1 MRTWILS
8 GLFVFIA
15 GAAACRSEPAENLA
29 PSATATSST
38 TELSADAAIASHR
51 GRADAGEDAGLDA
64 LCAALLKEEKLDE
77 SALRDE
83 DRTSPGPRMH
93 CWSTGRFAWAL
104 RVERQDASSALRQT
118 LLFAGS
124 DGARARLASTLDG
137 VEWPPVLGR
146 HAAMFDFDG
155 DGVPEFFGVVP
166 KNLRTYAP
174 AARIFATF
182 KKGAIAAYPTGGSFE
197 VDGLADMDKDGRPDL
212 RVSFQLGKR
221 KVCEASDEGPLEV
234 ELAAHSLPDGKFS
247 LNDAAAIAFAERR
260 CPALPAA
267 DAMFLPSIDPAASDK
282 RDLSMSYVA
291 CSRLRGKSADAVIA
305 ELEAACAPNVEATKK
320 CSGPCRHLPDAITVA
335 KFTPPL
341 QLKEAAGDAGAKPK

>member
-1 MRTWILS
+1 MRTRILS
-8 GLFVFIA
+8 GLFVFVL
-15 GAAACRSEPAENLA
+15 GAAACRSEPAEKLA
-29 PSATATSST
+29 PVATDTSST
-38 TELSADAAIASHR
+38 TAPPADAALAGHH

-64 LCAALLKEEKLDE
+64 LCATVLKEEKLDE
-77 SALRDE
+77 SALREE

-93 CWSTGRFAWAL
+93 CWSTGRFAWAI
-104 RVERQDASSALRQT
+104 RVDRQDASSSVRQT
-118 LLFAGS
+118 VLFAGS

-137 VEWPPVLGR
+137 VEWPPLLGR

-174 AARIFATF
+174 AARVFVTF
-182 KKGAIAAYPTGGSFE
+182 KKGAISPYPTGGSFE
-197 VDGLADMDKDGRPDL
+197 VDALTDMDKDGRPDL

-247 LNDAAAIAFAERR
+247 LTDAPAIAFAEHR
-260 CPALPAA
+260 CPAMPAA

-282 RDLSMSYVA
+282 RDLSMAYVS
-291 CSRLRGKSADAVIA
+291 CSRMRGKSADAVIA
-305 ELEAACAPNVEATKK
+305 ELQAACAPNAEATKK
-320 CSGPCRHLPDAITVA
+320 CSGPCRHLPDAIAVA

-341 QLKEAAGDAGAKPK
+341 QLKEAGAAKPK